1 MRDKSISIA
10 KGITIA
16 PDNMTRRLAIIIPA
30 YKATFLPA
38 VFEPVSCTKTENKS
52 MKCIVFI
59 GDHTMEVLTWYF
71 LSMKLVSLML
81 IATYDLPI
89 KRLSEF
95 PVIEE
100 YTRQGWWIAYLVIGV
115 GIPVI
120 WTYYYH
126 LFKDRLT
133 KCSSDFV

>member
-1 MRDKSISIA
+1 MHNYDYWKIFPHAFTAI
-10 KGITIA
+10 
-16 PDNMTRRLAIIIPA
+16 LAILTLLCLSQYLA
-30 YKATFLPA
+30 Q
-38 VFEPVSCTKTENKS
+38 KTENKS

-59 GDHTMEVLTWYF
+59 GDHTMEVLTWHF

-81 IATYDLPI
+81 IAIYDFPI

-100 YTRQGWWIAYLVIGV
+100 YTRQGWWIAYLVVGV

-126 LFKDRLT
+126 LFKDRLI
-133 KCSSDFV
+133 KYSSDKTLSR

>member
-1 MRDKSISIA
+1 MLFNSI
-10 KGITIA
+10 
-16 PDNMTRRLAIIIPA
+16 
-30 YKATFLPA
+30 TFLLFFPTVCVLYFCILTIVQWLSRKA
-38 VFEPVSCTKTENKS
+38 ENKS
-52 MKCIVFI
+52 VKCIVFI
-59 GDHTMEVLTWYF
+59 GDHTIEVLTWLF

-81 IATYDLPI
+81 IVIYNLPI

-100 YTRQGWWIAYLVIGV
+100 YTRQGWWIAYLIVGV
-115 GIPVI
+115 AIPVI